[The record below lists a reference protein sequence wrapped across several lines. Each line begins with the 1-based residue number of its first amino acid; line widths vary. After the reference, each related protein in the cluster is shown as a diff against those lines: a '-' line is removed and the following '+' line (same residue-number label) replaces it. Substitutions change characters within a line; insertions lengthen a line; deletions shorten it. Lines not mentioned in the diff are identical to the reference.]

1 VYLFPAQLL
10 AFISGQV
17 SMPLPQN
24 DQNDQTAGPFKHEVR
39 HEAASP
45 QPPQPEDLMQKQPQD
60 ALSTLHD
67 EQSARQS
74 WMQTT
79 VFTSAAA
86 SLVLPLVSD
95 GALNTLVQVIVPPA
109 QAAASNPSFTDAAT
123 TTAIGTSQGVVPA
136 VSQGNQAAFSA
147 NAGSVVTPPGEL
159 PGELPSQIPS
169 RQASVSSDASSGQS
183 PLLTKS
189 ADGSWVL
196 TYSAAPETQAVM
208 AQLVQD
214 TSHTQQICSGGSCRG
229 LTYIDS
235 QLPKV
240 RQQLQSVQSQL
251 QAFESTNTQS
261 DLPAYKQLL
270 ANRLS
275 EISQQKTQLTI
286 SANQTQQLI
295 ERIKIQ
301 LDSLE
306 IGNISLYIAAQSLSQ
321 NADYQTTLNQLVRAE
336 QGLAEEFSS
345 ANMDA
350 TALNEIYSDYAFQQ
364 QALQRLAT
372 EAFGSYL
379 ASPSAEVPTS
389 IQQTPDALKLIQA
402 LTIAVYEDQVQQL
415 RLGTIGQIEQK
426 LSERQ
431 RQLIVTISQYE
442 RLQQQQASAQQLIS
456 GYEQARDRILTEQN
470 TQLSK
475 AEGIKAQSA
484 TALARAREL
493 APGLPEGS
501 IGQAVMLAVLAAGA
515 IATIAAKRRSNQP
528 TLIPNWTLQAA
539 GSSGIDWQGMTGSSV
554 TGNLATSNLVT
565 SNLVTVPIMDVSRLV
580 SPVPV
585 ANLFTAELG
594 TVQPVGLDASMFNDP
609 MLDLNEL
616 FADATPVESP
626 LELYESVEAFEQR
639 ILQELQEIT
648 RFSTRLQNEAQ
659 VTQDQLLHSTENA
672 LQLIVDDSLTLELLT
687 RNLDDILQ
695 QTTPEGS
702 LAHEIRERGIAPV
715 KVSLAEVDIL
725 AELAIRWIFKDQG
738 QSPLATELTTE
749 LATDLAT
756 ELDTA
761 EAEAKVLVHSAIED
775 EAIKTKSLELKQHLQ
790 ALATVAS

>member
-1 VYLFPAQLL
+1 
-10 AFISGQV
+10 
-17 SMPLPQN
+17 MPLPQN

-39 HEAASP
+39 HEAAPP

-60 ALSTLHD
+60 PLITLQD
-67 EQSARQS
+67 EQSARQN
-74 WMQTT
+74 WIQTT
-79 VFTSAAA
+79 VFTGAAA

-95 GALNTLVQVIVPPA
+95 GALNTLAQVIVPPA

-136 VSQGNQAAFSA
+136 VSQDNQAAFSA

-159 PGELPSQIPS
+159 PGEVSS
-169 RQASVSSDASSGQS
+169 RQASGSSDAASGQS

-196 TYSAAPETQAVM
+196 TYPATAAPETQAVM

-214 TSHTQQICSGGSCRG
+214 SSHTQQVCSGGSCRG
-229 LTYIDS
+229 LAYINS

-251 QAFESTNTQS
+251 QAFESTNTQP
-261 DLPAYKQLL
+261 DLSAYKQLL

-286 SANQTQQLI
+286 SSNQTQQLI

-306 IGNISLYIAAQSLSQ
+306 IGNISLFIAAQSLSQ
-321 NADYQTTLNQLVRAE
+321 NAGYQTTLNQLVRAE

-350 TALNEIYSDYAFQQ
+350 TALNEIYGDYAFQQ

-379 ASPSAEVPTS
+379 TSSSAEVPSS
-389 IQQTPDALKLIQA
+389 IQQMPDALKLIQA
-402 LTIAVYEDQVQQL
+402 LTVAVYEDQVQQL

-493 APGLPEGS
+493 APRLPEGS
-501 IGQAVMLAVLAAGA
+501 VGQAVMLAVLAAGA
-515 IATIAAKRRSNQP
+515 IATIAAKRRSTQH
-528 TLIPNWTLQAA
+528 TLIPNWSLQEA
-539 GSSGIDWQGMTGSSV
+539 GSSGSGGQAATDNLITDNSV
-554 TGNLATSNLVT
+554 MGNLVS
-565 SNLVTVPIMDVSRLV
+565 VPAMDWSRLV

-585 ANLFTAELG
+585 ANLFTAKLD
-594 TVQPVGLDASMFNDP
+594 TVQSVALDDSMLNDP

-626 LELYESVEAFEQR
+626 LELYESVETFEQR

-648 RFSTRLQNEAQ
+648 QLSTCLQDEAQ

-687 RNLDDILQ
+687 RNLDNILQ

-702 LAHEIRERGIAPV
+702 LAHEIRERAIAPV
-715 KVSLAEVDIL
+715 QVSLAEVDIL
-725 AELAIRWIFKDQG
+725 AELAIRWILKDSG
-738 QSPLATELTTE
+738 HSPLATQ
-749 LATDLAT
+749 LATNLAT
-756 ELDTA
+756 ELDIA
-761 EAEAKVLVHSAIED
+761 EAEAKNSLYGAED
-775 EAIKTKSLELKQHLQ
+775 ESMETKALEPKQHLK